1 MSILSLKNASLAL
14 KNGPLF
20 EDAGLEIQP
29 DDRIGLIGLNGSGK
43 SSLLA
48 LLVRD
53 IELDAGEL
61 MWAKGFTYSFLPQ
74 TFNVPEGATVASFLY
89 SGRASEIE
97 GAPTLEVP
105 AISLEN
111 RYKALCRELGFAD
124 MDLPLATL
132 SGGEKKKLALARALA
147 PKADLLL
154 LDEPTNHL
162 DIDTIEWLEARLQA
176 LPNAVIL
183 VTHDRWFLDAVV
195 TSIVE
200 IDRHALRA
208 YPGSYS
214 QFLEKKAAWLASLD
228 RMENKRLANL
238 KIELEWLGRGA
249 RARATKSERRK
260 KDIEKMRV
268 SLLEKQRDRIEFVS
282 SETYLGKKVCVLEHV
297 GLTFDAPPAPGVGF
311 AFDAAPTIEAALTID
326 APTNG
331 PQNGHDSDV
340 TGANCGAPRVLFDDF
355 SMEIAHGAKIG
366 IVGPNGSGKT
376 SLLKIIA
383 GRLEPTKGRV
393 ELGQTVRLSFFEQ
406 TNEAV
411 DGELGV
417 LDFIQQHADH
427 FRLPDGTTLD
437 AQLLLERFGF
447 ERDFQKQKLRTLSG
461 GELRRLMLVRVL
473 AESPNFLL
481 LDEPTNDLDIETI
494 ESLEAYCADFSGS
507 LLMVSHDRLLVDRL
521 ATELIIFDG
530 QGGVERFH
538 GSYLDWKLEHDAAT
552 RAGSGTRSGTRAQSD
567 AGTTSA
573 AGTSGAAFVSGDA
586 APSSASRTAGTSSV
600 AGVSSAAS
608 KPAAKL
614 SFKEKQE
621 LAALLDE
628 IDVLEAEKRSLDE
641 LFQTPGTPPDA
652 LNQATRRYGEIAE
665 VLPAKLARWEELAA
679 RE

>member
-1 MSILSLKNASLAL
+1 MSILSLKDASLSL
-14 KNGPLF
+14 KSGPLF
-20 EDAGLEIQP
+20 ENACLEIQP

-53 IELDAGEL
+53 IQLDSGEL
-61 MWAKGFTYSFLPQ
+61 MWSKGFTYSFLPQ
-74 TFNVPEGATVASFLY
+74 SVDVPQGATVASFLY

-97 GAPTLEVP
+97 GAPTGEVP

-111 RYKALCRELGFAD
+111 RYKALCRELGFVD
-124 MDLPLATL
+124 MDLPLTML
-132 SGGEKKKLALARALA
+132 SGGEKKKIALARALA
-147 PKADLLL
+147 PSADLLL

-162 DIDTIEWLEARLQA
+162 DIETIEWLEARLLA
-176 LPNAVIL
+176 LPKAVIL

-200 IDRHALRA
+200 IDRHTLRA

-268 SLLEKQRDRIEFVS
+268 SLLEKQRDRIEFAS
-282 SETYLGKKVCVLEHV
+282 SETYLGKKVCVLDHV
-297 GLTFDAPPAPGVGF
+297 GLTFD
-311 AFDAAPTIEAALTID
+311 
-326 APTNG
+326 
-331 PQNGHDSDV
+331 
-340 TGANCGAPRVLFDDF
+340 APRVLFDDF

-383 GRLEPTKGRV
+383 GRLEPTKGSV

-411 DGELGV
+411 DGELSV
-417 LDFIQQHADH
+417 LDFIQEHADH
-427 FRLPDGTTLD
+427 FRLPDGSILD
-437 AQLLLERFGF
+437 AVLLLERFGF

-494 ESLEAYCADFSGS
+494 ESLETYCADFSGS

-530 QGGVERFH
+530 KGGVERFH
-538 GSYLDWKLEHDAAT
+538 GSYLDWKLEHDTAR
-552 RAGSGTRSGTRAQSD
+552 RAGSAQGAVQRSSTRRDQAQNAAILTEAEAPTESG
-567 AGTTSA
+567 
-573 AGTSGAAFVSGDA
+573 GAASHA
-586 APSSASRTAGTSSV
+586 NE
-600 AGVSSAAS
+600 
-608 KPAAKL
+608 PAAKL
-614 SFKEKQE
+614 SYKEKHE
-621 LAALLDE
+621 LAALLEE
-628 IDVLEAEKRSLDE
+628 IDELEAEKHSLDE

-652 LNQATRRYGEIAE
+652 LAKATRRYTEIAE
-665 VLPAKLARWEELAA
+665 VLPAKLARWEELAS